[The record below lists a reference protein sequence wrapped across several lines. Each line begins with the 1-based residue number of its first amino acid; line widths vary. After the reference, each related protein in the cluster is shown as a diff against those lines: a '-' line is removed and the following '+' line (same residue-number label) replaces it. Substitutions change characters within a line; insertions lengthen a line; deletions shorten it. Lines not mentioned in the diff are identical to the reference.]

1 MPIPPEHPRITVVN
15 DNPEFLQLMQDL
27 LQDATYPA
35 TLIDGGRPNAVELIE
50 AAEPHVLI
58 IDLRMGSQ
66 ELHGW
71 EVLKAVRLRPALRT
85 LPTVICTGDAWA
97 TETLADD
104 VAAMPNVAILHK
116 PFTIDALYA
125 AIEDALAS
133 SVTG

>member
-1 MPIPPEHPRITVVN
+1 MPPEHPRITVVN
-15 DNPEFLQLMQDL
+15 DNPEFLALMQDL

-35 TLIDGGRPNAVELIE
+35 TLIDGDRPNAVELIE

-71 EVLKAVRLRPALRT
+71 EILKEVRKRPALRS

-97 TETLADD
+97 TETLADE
-104 VAAMPNVAILHK
+104 VAAMPSVAILHK
-116 PFTIDALYA
+116 PFTIDGLHA
-125 AIEDALAS
+125 AIDEALSS
-133 SVTG
+133 SVTD